1 MIDWL
6 LLFRTL
12 PPIVA
17 EVGLWTAQQDSVTVS
32 PATSRYASALLLMID
47 HLQGVPGKIREQVD
61 TKSIVSQDLPYT
73 ALE

>member
-32 PATSRYASALLLMID
+32 PATSRYASALLLID

-61 TKSIVSQDLPYT
+61 TKSIVSQALPYT